1 MWVIRQNVVHF
12 QFVAQK
18 NAIMV
23 TKSEE
28 RKHPQPKRIIN
39 EWVES
44 WETEQALRKSSTR
57 FTWDVHP
64 GACCPYIDKV

>member
-1 MWVIRQNVVHF
+1 
-12 QFVAQK
+12 
-18 NAIMV
+18 MV